1 MLQEHVLIAY
11 CGKQVGV
18 HYQHIVVRQ
27 PVDKL
32 GCSDCAE
39 FAWFA
44 HAAHVDAAH
53 RTREM
58 LIELLCEVVGRD
70 GNVSHPVPGKSLH
83 VVVDDALVADFEQ
96 RLRGGQCQRSQ
107 PLSATASHHYG
118 VERQDGVA
126 GCEVVDL
133 HDAAFAVE
141 ARHERDSL
149 SAHLAHLLHAYFAL
163 FEASEVAVHYLA
175 DCHVERAFGNQKPSH
190 VAVGQS
196 ACHAL
201 LVVDGEKHHRLS
213 RQPVYALYCLYQ
225 RGVLADYVFAAVV
238 HLKKN
243 LLESEII
250 DKNRNG
256 QILNDYLI
264 ANCVIVGKKQ
274 ARKLEFLQTSALC
287 CN

>member
-1 MLQEHVLIAY
+1 MAEIVGRANVEPCSVDRVVDYFAPVGNEHLYEVGCVKDSVVGDAVEQRAPHDVDSRVGVVVVGWLFLQSEDAVAFASEYGERHRHHVWNRRDCHIGLFLDVLQEHVLIAY

-96 RLRGGQCQRSQ
+96 RLWGGQCQR
-107 PLSATASHHYG
+107 
-118 VERQDGVA
+118 R
-126 GCEVVDL
+126 
-133 HDAAFAVE
+133 
-141 ARHERDSL
+141 SL
-149 SAHLAHLLHAYFAL
+149 SPRPPAIIM
-163 FEASEVAVHYLA
+163 ASSGRMEWQEV
-175 DCHVERAFGNQKPSH
+175 KS
-190 VAVGQS
+190 
-196 ACHAL
+196 
-201 LVVDGEKHHRLS
+201 
-213 RQPVYALYCLYQ
+213 
-225 RGVLADYVFAAVV
+225 
-238 HLKKN
+238 
-243 LLESEII
+243 
-250 DKNRNG
+250 
-256 QILNDYLI
+256 
-264 ANCVIVGKKQ
+264 
-274 ARKLEFLQTSALC
+274 
-287 CN
+287 